1 MKIAKWALFAC
12 ISLSTVGRAAAQDR
26 LPPIPADK
34 MTDAQKKAAAD
45 LLSGP
50 RTGLSGP
57 FIPLMRSPELMDAF
71 QKVGEQ
77 IRFHNTLGPKLTEF
91 AIIMVARRWTVETE
105 WSGHSQGALKA
116 GLEPEIVNAIHDGRR
131 PLGMAPDEEIVYD
144 FCTELELNKSVS
156 DATYDRAVKK
166 FGEQGVMDLTGTV
179 GYYTAL
185 AMVLNVARTPAAPS
199 KMPLAPF
206 PN

>member
-1 MKIAKWALFAC
+1 MNIAKWALLAC
-12 ISLSTVGRAAAQDR
+12 ISLSMAGRAAAQDR
-26 LPPIPADK
+26 MPPIPADK
-34 MTDAQKKAAAD
+34 MTDAQKKAAGD

-50 RTGLSGP
+50 RTRLSGP

-91 AIIMVARRWTVETE
+91 AIIMVARRWTTETE
-105 WSGHSQGALKA
+105 WSGHSEGAVKA
-116 GLEPEIVNAIHDGRR
+116 GLSPEIVAAVREGRR
-131 PLGMAPDEEIVYD
+131 PAGMAPDEEIVYD

-156 DATYDRAVKK
+156 DATYDRMVKR

-199 KMPLAPF
+199 KTPLAPF

>member
-1 MKIAKWALFAC
+1 MNFAKWALCAC
-12 ISLSTVGRAAAQDR
+12 VVFSMAGRAAAQDR
-26 LPPIPADK
+26 MPPIPADK

-45 LLSGP
+45 LLAGP
-50 RTGLSGP
+50 RTGLNGP

-91 AIIMVARRWTVETE
+91 AIIMIARRWTTQTE
-105 WSGHSQGALKA
+105 WSGHSQGAVKA
-116 GLEPEIVNAIHDGRR
+116 GLSPEIVAAVREGRR
-131 PLGMAPDEEIVYD
+131 PAEMAADEEIVYN
-144 FCTELELNKSVS
+144 FVVELEQNKSIS
-156 DATYDRAVKK
+156 DATYDRTVKK
-166 FGEQGVMDLTGTV
+166 FGEQGVIDLTGTI

-185 AMVLNVARTPAAPS
+185 AMVLNVARTPGAPS
-199 KMPLAPF
+199 KAPLVPF